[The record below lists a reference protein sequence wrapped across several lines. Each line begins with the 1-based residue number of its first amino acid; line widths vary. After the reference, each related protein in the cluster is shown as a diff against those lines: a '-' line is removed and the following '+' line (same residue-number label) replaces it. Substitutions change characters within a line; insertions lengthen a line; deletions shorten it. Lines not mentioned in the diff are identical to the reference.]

1 MPAFSLTAPQYTN
14 EDETREKASVT
25 KEEETHIRNDLF
37 GRPKEARAAIVPEDE
52 ADDLIQKLQDALK
65 EIPEDQK
72 EDAMKAMTEYPNLI
86 DTEAK
91 LIYFLR
97 TVDFD
102 PEVSSILWLGHGVLC
117 TMSHMF
123 VLSLSTTSSAHVKCS
138 CQMLFFFFTESSN
151 SILQVLGI

>member
-14 EDETREKASVT
+14 EDEMREKASVT

-37 GRPKEARAAIVPEDE
+37 GRPIEARAAIVPEDE
-52 ADDLIQKLQDALK
+52 ADDLIQRLQDALK

-72 EDAMKAMTEYPNLI
+72 EDAMKAMAEYPNLI
-86 DTEAK
+86 ETEAK

-102 PEVSSILWLGHGVLC
+102 PEVSSILWLGYGVPC
-117 TMSHMF
+117 HTY
-123 VLSLSTTSSAHVKCS
+123 
-138 CQMLFFFFTESSN
+138 LF
-151 SILQVLGI
+151 